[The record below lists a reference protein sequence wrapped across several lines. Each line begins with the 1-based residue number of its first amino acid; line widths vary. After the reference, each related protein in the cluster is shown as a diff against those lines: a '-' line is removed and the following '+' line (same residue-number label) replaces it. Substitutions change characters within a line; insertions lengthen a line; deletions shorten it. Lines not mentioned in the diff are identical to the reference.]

1 MANSLQVQLS
11 LNAQGFNKGM
21 KEASESTRQYTNEVT
36 KITKDLP
43 NLKKELAQSTKE
55 TMGLTLAVSRLTKE
69 QRNSAEGRKMIQML
83 EESTKKTAELK
94 DMALDTQATL
104 KNMASDTRGLDVM
117 KDAVGVAGNAF
128 SALAGTIGLVTG
140 QEDKLKKAMV
150 AFTTVQS
157 TVNGLTAI
165 QNALQKQSSLMLGIT
180 TAQQKLRNASIKLE
194 TAAQSQ
200 NIVVTKGATAAQWA
214 LNAAAEANPY
224 VLLITALVAAGVALV
239 AFANY
244 ADEAAKKEQKQ
255 KEETEK
261 LKQSVEEFAQAAGNE
276 YGKLRSSYE
285 QLKDEWNDLSS
296 AHEKSEWLKTHK
308 KEVDDLTNS
317 VHDVISADK
326 FFNDETGDVIKSF
339 KLRAQAAAAAALAT
353 KYYQK
358 SLEASLQKNSAA
370 NVNGSVI
377 SVDTYNKLPE
387 AVKKKAKAN
396 YTMTWEAG
404 NGAGQ
409 YGTPTAASSGM
420 GGMVAKNKLTGYTL
434 EGLTDAEV
442 LRYGLVNQKFAQE
455 EKEYEKI
462 ADTWIEKQA
471 EFDKQ
476 VVHKPV
482 AGGTTKPTKSSKS
495 GTNKGLTAEEKKALE
510 EREKEILKE
519 TEKFQADISINF
531 TQAQIEDKIKKL
543 QDKLR
548 NTPIKIDG
556 VFNPERDKIKKEI
569 EKWEAELNP
578 SKSIVDPK
586 EFEKSI
592 GGVIEYNNQV
602 LQKMED
608 DDKKAKEKK
617 IENLNEIGQGIQTV
631 SGMMSS
637 VAQMTDDETVNI
649 MAIIGQAVANVALGF
664 SKALAQNGK
673 LGVWEWIAAAA
684 AGLATMV
691 SVQNTIKSQTSGYAE
706 GGVITGPYSSGDRM
720 IARVNAGE
728 MILNKRQQSNLFNA
742 IDENRLG
749 GGNSNNTISLQSVKV
764 RGADLYLTMKNYE
777 NTTGKKL

>member
-1 MANSLQVQLS
+1 MSNSLSVKLGLEAS
-11 LNAQGFNKGM
+11 GFNKGM

-43 NLKKELAQSTKE
+43 NLKRELVQSTKE
-55 TMGLTLAVSRLTKE
+55 TMGLTLAISRLTKE

-83 EESTKKTAELK
+83 EESKKKTAELK
-94 DMALDTQATL
+94 DMALDTQAAV

-140 QEDKLKKAMV
+140 EEDKLKKAMV

-165 QNALQKQSSLMLGIT
+165 QNALQEQSSLMLGIT

-224 VLLITALVAAGVALV
+224 VLLISALVAVGVALV

-244 ADEAAKKEQKQ
+244 TDEAAKKEQKQ

-261 LKQSVEEFAQAAGNE
+261 LKQSVEEFAQTAGNE

-285 QLKDEWNDLSS
+285 QLRKEWNDLSS
-296 AHEKSEWLKTHK
+296 EHEKSEWLKTHK
-308 KEVDDLTNS
+308 NAVDDLTDS

-326 FFNDETGDVIKSF
+326 FFNDETGNVIKSF

-370 NVNGSVI
+370 NVNGTFI

-396 YTMTWEAG
+396 YTTKFEG
-404 NGAGQ
+404 VQ
-409 YGTPTAASSGM
+409 YNTPTL
-420 GGMVAKNKLTGYTL
+420 GGTGGINAKEVLTGYTL

-442 LRYGLVNQKFAQE
+442 LKYGLVNQKFAKE

-471 EFDKQ
+471 EFEKE
-476 VVHKPV
+476 VVHNP
-482 AGGTTKPTKSSKS
+482 AGGTTKPTKPTKN
-495 GTNKGLTAEEKKALE
+495 GTNNGLTDEEKKALK
-510 EREKEILKE
+510 ERENEILKS
-519 TEKFQADISINF
+519 TVDISIDYTPNE
-531 TQAQIEDKIKKL
+531 IKDKIKDL
-543 QDKLR
+543 QTQLD
-548 NTPIKIDG
+548 NTPIKING
-556 VFNPERDKIKKEI
+556 EFNPEVSKIKKEI
-569 EKWEAELNP
+569 ESWQDKLNP

-586 EFEKSI
+586 EFEKSLD
-592 GGVIEYNNQV
+592 GVIEYNNRV
-602 LQKMED
+602 LQQMED
-608 DDKKAKEKK
+608 DDKRAKEQKL
-617 IENLNEIGQGIQTV
+617 ENLNEIGQGIQTIG
-631 SGMMSS
+631 GMMASIS
-637 VAQMTDDETVNI
+637 QLTDDESVNI
-649 MAIIGQAVANVALGF
+649 MAIVGQAVANVALGF

-673 LGVWEWIAAAA
+673 LGVWDWIAAAA

-691 SVQNTIKSQTSGYAE
+691 SVQNTIKSQTSGYAD

-749 GGNSNNTISLQSVKV
+749 GSSNNTITLQSVKV

>member
-1 MANSLQVQLS
+1 MANSLSVTLG
-11 LNAQGFNKGM
+11 LNAAGFNKGM
-21 KEASESTRQYTNEVT
+21 KEASESTKQYTNEVT

-43 NLKKELAQSTKE
+43 NLKRELAQSTKE
-55 TMGLTLAVSRLTKE
+55 TMGLTLAISRLTKE

-83 EESTKKTAELK
+83 EESKKKTADLK
-94 DMALDTQATL
+94 DMALDTQAAL

-140 QEDKLKKAMV
+140 EEDKLKKAMV

-180 TAQQKLRNASIKLE
+180 TAQQKLKNASIKLE

-224 VLLITALVAAGVALV
+224 VLLISALVAAGVALV

-244 ADEAAKKEQKQ
+244 TDEATKKEQKQ

-261 LKQSVEEFAQAAGNE
+261 LKQSVEEFAQAAANE
-276 YGKLRSSYE
+276 YGKLRGSYE
-285 QLKDEWNDLSS
+285 QLKKEWNDLSS
-296 AHEKSEWLKTHK
+296 AHEKTEWLKTHK
-308 KEVDDLTNS
+308 NAVDDLTDS

-358 SLEASLQKNSAA
+358 SLEASLQKNTAA
-370 NVNGSVI
+370 NVNGTFI

-396 YTMTWEAG
+396 YTMTWEEG

-409 YGTPTAASSGM
+409 YATPTAASSGI
-420 GGMVAKNKLTGYTL
+420 GGKVAKTKLTGYTL

-442 LRYGLVNQKFAQE
+442 VKYGLVNQKFAKE

-462 ADTWIEKQA
+462 ADTWIEKAA
-471 EFDKQ
+471 EFDKE
-476 VVHKPV
+476 VVHNP
-482 AGGTTKPTKSSKS
+482 AGGTTKPTKPTKN
-495 GTNKGLTAEEKKALE
+495 GTNNGLTDEEKKALK
-510 EREKEILKE
+510 ERENEILQSKV
-519 TEKFQADISINF
+519 DISIDY
-531 TQAQIEDKIKKL
+531 TPSEIKDKIKEL
-543 QDKLR
+543 QTERD
-548 NTPIKIDG
+548 NTPIRING
-556 VFNPERDKIKKEI
+556 EFNQEVSKIKKEI
-569 EKWEAELNP
+569 ESWQDKLNP
-578 SKSIVDPK
+578 STSIVDPK
-586 EFEKSI
+586 EFEKSLD
-592 GGVIEYNNQV
+592 GVIEYNNRV
-602 LQKMED
+602 LQQMED
-608 DDKKAKEKK
+608 DDKRAKEQKL
-617 IENLNEIGQGIQTV
+617 ENLNEIGQGIQTI
-631 SGMMSS
+631 SGMMAS
-637 VAQMTDDETVNI
+637 VSQLTDDESVNI
-649 MAIIGQAVANVALGF
+649 MAIVGQAVANVALGF

>member
-1 MANSLQVQLS
+1 MSNSLSITLG
-11 LNAQGFNKGM
+11 LNASGFNKGM

-43 NLKKELAQSTKE
+43 NLKRELVQSTKE
-55 TMGLTLAVSRLTKE
+55 TMGLTLAISRLTKE

-83 EESTKKTAELK
+83 EESKKKTAELK
-94 DMALDTQATL
+94 DMALDTQAAV

-140 QEDKLKKAMV
+140 EEDKLKKAMV

-180 TAQQKLRNASIKLE
+180 TAQQKLKNASIKLE

-224 VLLITALVAAGVALV
+224 VLLISALVAAGVALV

-244 ADEAAKKEQKQ
+244 TDEATKKEQKQ

-261 LKQSVEEFAQAAGNE
+261 LKQSVEEFAQAASSE
-276 YGKLRSSYE
+276 YGKLRGSYE
-285 QLKDEWNDLSS
+285 QLKKEWNDLSS
-296 AHEKSEWLKTHK
+296 AHEKSEWLKIHK
-308 KEVDDLTNS
+308 KEVDDLTDS

-370 NVNGSVI
+370 NVNGSFI

-396 YTMTWEAG
+396 YTMTWEEG

-409 YGTPTAASSGM
+409 YATPTAASSGI
-420 GGMVAKNKLTGYTL
+420 GGKVAKTKLTGYTL

-442 LRYGLVNQKFAQE
+442 LKYGLVNQKFAKE

-471 EFDKQ
+471 EFEKE
-476 VVHKPV
+476 VVHNP
-482 AGGTTKPTKSSKS
+482 AGGTTKPTKPTKN
-495 GTNKGLTAEEKKALE
+495 GTNNGLTEEEKKALK
-510 EREKEILKE
+510 ERENEILKA
-519 TEKFQADISINF
+519 KVDISIDYTPNE
-531 TQAQIEDKIKKL
+531 IKDKIKDLQTKL
-543 QDKLR
+543 D
-548 NTPIKIDG
+548 NTPLKING
-556 VFNPERDKIKKEI
+556 EFNPEVSKIKKEI
-569 EKWEAELNP
+569 ESWQDKLNP

-586 EFEKSI
+586 EFEKSMS
-592 GGVIEYNNQV
+592 GVIEYNNRV
-602 LQKMED
+602 LQQMED
-608 DDKKAKEKK
+608 DDKRAKEQKL
-617 IENLNEIGQGIQTV
+617 ENLNEIGQGIQTIG
-631 SGMMSS
+631 GMMSS
-637 VAQMTDDETVNI
+637 VAQLTDDESVNI
-649 MAIIGQAVANVALGF
+649 MAIVGQAVANVALGF

-749 GGNSNNTISLQSVKV
+749 GSSNNTITLQSVKV